1 MRTQGSAERGFTGS
15 VTTATVSSR
24 TPAVDTAWSGRERGT
39 SPPSTDHFSSWQPGQ
54 MQTMRTFWSPHT
66 Y

>member
-15 VTTATVSSR
+15 VTTATVSGR
-24 TPAVDTAWSGRERGT
+24 TSTADTAWSGRERGT
-39 SPPSTDHFSSWQPGQ
+39 SPPPTDHFSPWQPGQ

-66 Y
+66 C